1 MKKNKAED
9 YEPLNVFLTQEKT
22 PIAYRNKVEC
32 LKLSGMS
39 EEEACE
45 IALGPIEL
53 ELYYEVGHGLFAVEA
68 EAVES
73 GVIHSPYSGEE
84 LEEDENKEAIQYTTK
99 EDVKISASAGIPL
112 IELAYKLK
120 AKIDQI
126 ARNGLIA
133 CFEGKYDTITIPK
146 RGDHEYYS
154 LAVLDMPYAIFY
166 FQSMQFDGNRLSFL
180 GVDEDDSEV
189 FMDESEL
196 PDNGLLYLCDFIQT
210 GCY

>member
-9 YEPLNVFLTQEKT
+9 YEPLNVCLTQEKT
-22 PIAYRNKVEC
+22 PIAYQNKVEC

-39 EEEACE
+39 QKEACK
-45 IALGPIEL
+45 IALEPIEL

-84 LEEDENKEAIQYTTK
+84 LEEDKNIEAIQYAK
-99 EDVKISASAGIPL
+99 EDVKINASPDMSS

-126 ARNGLIA
+126 ARDGLIA
-133 CFEGKYDTITIPK
+133 CFEDKYGTIKIPK
-146 RGDHEYYS
+146 RGDNKYYS
-154 LAVLDMPYAIFY
+154 LAMLDMPYAIFY
-166 FQSMQFDGNRLSFL
+166 FQNMQFDGNRLSFL
-180 GVDEDDSEV
+180 GVNEDGFESI
-189 FMDESEL
+189 MDESEL
-196 PDNGLLYLCDFIQT
+196 PDNGLLYLYDFIQT

>member
-9 YEPLNVFLTQEKT
+9 YEPLNVCLTQEKT

-39 EEEACE
+39 EKEACE
-45 IALGPIEL
+45 IALEPIEL
-53 ELYYEVGHGLFAVEA
+53 ELYYEVGQGLFAVEA

-73 GVIHSPYSGEE
+73 GLIHSPYSGEE
-84 LEEDENKEAIQYTTK
+84 LEEHENKEVVQYAK
-99 EDVKISASAGIPL
+99 EEVKINALAGISS
-112 IELAYKLK
+112 IEIAYKLK

-126 ARNGLIA
+126 ARDGLIA
-133 CFEGKYDTITIPK
+133 CFEGKCDMIKIPK
-146 RGDHEYYS
+146 KGDNEYYS

-166 FQSMQFDGNRLSFL
+166 FQSMQFNGNRLSFL
-180 GVDEDDSEV
+180 GVNEDDSEV

-196 PDNGLLYLCDFIQT
+196 PDNGLLYLYDFIQT

>member
-9 YEPLNVFLTQEKT
+9 YEPFNVGLTQEKT

-39 EEEACE
+39 DKEACE

-84 LEEDENKEAIQYTTK
+84 LEEDENKEAIQYAR
-99 EDVKISASAGIPL
+99 EDIKINASPGMSS
-112 IELAYKLK
+112 IELAYNLK

-126 ARNGLIA
+126 ARDGLIA
-133 CFEGKYDTITIPK
+133 CFEDKYDTIKIHK
-146 RGDHEYYS
+146 RSDNEYYS

-166 FQSMQFDGNRLSFL
+166 FQNMQFDGNRLSFL
-180 GVDEDDSEV
+180 GVNEYGLES

-196 PDNGLLYLCDFIQT
+196 PDNGLLYLYDFIQT